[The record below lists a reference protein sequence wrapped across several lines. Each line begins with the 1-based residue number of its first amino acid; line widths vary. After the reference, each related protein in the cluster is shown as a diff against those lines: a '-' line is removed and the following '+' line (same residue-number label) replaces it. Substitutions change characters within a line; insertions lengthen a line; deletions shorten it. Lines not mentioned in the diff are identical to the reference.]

1 MKYSFIGLGKPI
13 GAVNNLLK
21 SHIKKYRLSHVGEE
35 MPLVEGGV
43 FSSNLSAAASFAGE
57 NDMCV
62 YLTLEELL
70 INSDIIFIFL
80 PDKAI
85 KTISLT
91 LGKYDVKNKIF
102 CHMSSAH
109 TADILDFNS
118 KNSYMTWH
126 FPYFIK
132 DENEHSYPGKI
143 IAEGYGKR
151 IDALNEAL
159 GVLGI
164 ETFFVSPEEK
174 LMYIAALNIAKD
186 LPLMLEYT
194 SKRLIK
200 YALGSYPNLSK
211 ELMEMTKASPESFN
225 SYDPVEKDDADFAAR
240 QLDILQKLGIDEIT
254 RLYSSLLSV
263 AAQTKNTQTKETER
277 VALLAKRK

>member
-13 GAVNNLLK
+13 GAVNKLFK
-21 SHIKKYRLSHVGEE
+21 SQIKKYRLTHVGEE
-35 MPLVEGGV
+35 MPLEPGGV

-91 LGKYDVKNKIF
+91 IGKYDVKNKIF

-118 KNSYMTWH
+118 KNSYMSWH

-132 DENEHSYPGKI
+132 DENDHSIPGKI
-143 IAEGYGKR
+143 VAEGYGKR
-151 IDALNEAL
+151 IDALKEAL
-159 GVLGI
+159 GILGI

-174 LMYIAALNIAKD
+174 LMYIAALSVAKD

-200 YALGSYPNLSK
+200 YALGSHSTLSQ
-211 ELMEMTKASPESFN
+211 ELMEMVNTSPDSFN

-254 RLYSSLLSV
+254 KLYSSLLAIS
-263 AAQTKNTQTKETER
+263 AQTKDTPTKETER
-277 VALLAKRK
+277 IALLSKKQ